1 MTEPLINQ
9 IMSLKN
15 ASMEALLAHYK
26 EVFGQEAPST
36 RNKVAI
42 WRRIAYRMQEIEYG
56 GLSSEAKAKLETL
69 IEKYD
74 PVNNKSLRPKA
85 TNPEPGRR
93 KHPSRDR
100 RLPIPG
106 AIIKKEYKGRPLE
119 IKVLEKGFEYEGKI
133 YRSLSA
139 IAKAITGIH
148 WNGYLFFK
156 Q

>member
-1 MTEPLINQ
+1 
-9 IMSLKN
+9 
-15 ASMEALLAHYK
+15 
-26 EVFGQEAPST
+26 
-36 RNKVAI
+36 
-42 WRRIAYRMQEIEYG
+42 MQEIEYG

-106 AIIKKEYKGRPLE
+106 AMIKKEYKGRPLE